1 MSRSFKKSLV
11 AKDKNNK
18 YNKKSANKKV
28 RRYKN
33 NIANGKAYKKIY
45 ESYDICDYIFMTLN
59 EDEIYDYNECTD
71 KHERFNRIKDFKN
84 K

>member
-18 YNKKSANKKV
+18 YNKRCANKRV
-28 RRYKN
+28 RRYDD
-33 NIANGKAYKKIY
+33 IISNGKHYKKIY
-45 ESYDICDYIFMTLN
+45 ESYDICDYAFMALN
-59 EDEIYDYNECTD
+59 EDEVYNECAD
-71 KHERFNRIKDFKN
+71 KHERFNRIKDYKN